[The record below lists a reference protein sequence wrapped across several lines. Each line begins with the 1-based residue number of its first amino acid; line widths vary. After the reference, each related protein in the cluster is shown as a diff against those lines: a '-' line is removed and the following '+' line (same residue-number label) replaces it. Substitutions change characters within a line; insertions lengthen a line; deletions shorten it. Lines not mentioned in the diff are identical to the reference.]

1 MNCHFDIPIYF
12 CALLF
17 HQSVLQNAKINFVSK
32 HVNSKITYKFKKKK
46 NPNQIVHNK
55 YHNTGGKIFICI
67 L

>member
-46 NPNQIVHNK
+46 
-55 YHNTGGKIFICI
+55 KILIK
-67 L
+67 